1 MGHTNK
7 TTIETTP
14 ISAAMANYEL
24 EEGRRNVYLTLLLF
38 ASCQILVLWSEH
50 ETSRSAR
57 EPRPSKTLL
66 IIAKDEMFLT
76 AVIVLAY
83 FTAASCRN
91 VMVSPFSLTLPC
103 SQPCGSEVSGTSID
117 QALGNITSGDYLRL
131 LPGCHCVRTFSV
143 VRDVTDVS
151 LIGGGGGIVQITC
164 APGLG
169 LAFLNVTRLSF
180 QGLTIT
186 GCGLNG
192 SNAVALN
199 TAINTM
205 VDLFTQLTQD
215 VSFAVIIASSTD
227 VDMDHVT
234 IMNTTGLGLV
244 GVNVAGESSFTNN
257 VFSFNMDRQ
266 CLVKYSGLG
275 LMASY
280 TVGGGASFTY
290 VDYSIDSN
298 SKGAVNLTIDNSTFS
313 YNCYC
318 GTEISIEVYSPLISA
333 LRSHN
338 YTIAS
343 GGGLALS
350 LAQRGYSVDI
360 NVQRSTFVNNEA
372 TIGSGS
378 YVLWYAGS
386 SDSHIVFSDCA
397 FTRNGPPYVV
407 GGGGGIGLF
416 KDVLIP
422 SGASRNGTSPES
434 QRSNTMLILRTNF
447 TQNSAGGIYVQSL
460 YSTVVSPTGQLALES
475 SRFEDNNGLSGAA
488 VYMIE
493 KKGHG
498 TQQGLTATV
507 RNCVFVGNT
516 MAYRAQVDIPSSSNS
531 VLQVVAMSIT
541 ITDSKFLSN
550 VGTAVGGASSLIV
563 LEGEVVF
570 YNNSA
575 LTGGALHLSATTI
588 LLVKNNSRIAF
599 YNNSATISGGAI
611 YTDYSFGQTEFD
623 SYYDCFL
630 YLGVPGLFYNVGFF
644 NLTATNISM
653 IFLYNRA
660 PLGAVL
666 YGSTLD
672 VCSWAVQLKQSLNIS
687 PADQPIL
694 QVLYEKSIIFQ
705 LDQKPNTPV
714 VFSTPARFLEV
725 DNTSVA
731 SSYMPGQQFTLAI
744 RSADM
749 LNQTIQTVVT
759 SQVFDNFVPKLG
771 DSGYW
776 LTSATASKRP
786 NAVAKV
792 YGQRNVTMSVT
803 VYSVDTFVKSAPI
816 TVTLTECLFGF
827 VYTENGGGDCQC
839 SKATTSSMVT
849 CDEDLKL
856 FNVTEGWW
864 IGPDSRGGTGL
875 VYKPCLFDYCE
886 VQNDDVRFVTVLP
899 QAIDAQCANN
909 RTGLLCGGCQ
919 EGYSSVFGTNRCMKC
934 TDSTLGLLVFF
945 AAAGI
950 GIIAIISFLH
960 ITVSEGYINEL
971 LFYVSIVSTY
981 EVHFTGRLPGREVFI
996 PVFFLNLDMGFETC
1010 FYDGMTP
1017 LDRVGLSFVF
1027 PIYLFV
1033 LMVMFVWLASC
1044 SFVVSQWLAKNSF
1057 TPSKLLAT
1065 LITLSYNS
1073 ITQSCFQILGF
1084 ATVTVY
1090 GLDDGKSSVI
1100 LLWAIDPNVEY
1111 LSPLHAVLFV
1121 VTVVLLVIFVIPVP
1135 LLLILP
1141 SFTSR
1146 FIWRLKPLY
1155 DAFASPLK
1163 DKFAFWIGLRFVLR
1177 IVYFIISSFSEPPT
1191 NLLLLGVGLVIQIFL
1206 SASVQPYK
1214 SPVHNILDSFYQCNI
1229 LLLALG
1235 ALYFQDFANSLQA
1248 VTHKSELGFVLVVVG
1263 VAYVVTFFVLG
1274 KLILVRFP
1282 RLTIKLRALCKKH
1295 RTEPPTA
1302 EVNCDPP
1309 TDNNVVQETDS
1320 QHHPELEKKV
1330 GVNEKPQVI
1339 PMFARLREPLLDSPG
1354 FMELS

>member
-1 MGHTNK
+1 
-7 TTIETTP
+7 
-14 ISAAMANYEL
+14 
-24 EEGRRNVYLTLLLF
+24 
-38 ASCQILVLWSEH
+38 
-50 ETSRSAR
+50 
-57 EPRPSKTLL
+57 
-66 IIAKDEMFLT
+66 
-76 AVIVLAY
+76 
-83 FTAASCRN
+83 
-91 VMVSPFSLTLPC
+91 
-103 SQPCGSEVSGTSID
+103 
-117 QALGNITSGDYLRL
+117 
-131 LPGCHCVRTFSV
+131 
-143 VRDVTDVS
+143 
-151 LIGGGGGIVQITC
+151 
-164 APGLG
+164 
-169 LAFLNVTRLSF
+169 
-180 QGLTIT
+180 
-186 GCGLNG
+186 
-192 SNAVALN
+192 
-199 TAINTM
+199 
-205 VDLFTQLTQD
+205 
-215 VSFAVIIASSTD
+215 
-227 VDMDHVT
+227 MDHVT

-280 TVGGGASFTY
+280 T
-290 VDYSIDSN
+290 
-298 SKGAVNLTIDNSTFS
+298 GAVNLTIDNSTFS

-360 NVQRSTFVNNEA
+360 NVQRSTFFNNEA

-475 SRFEDNNGLSGAA
+475 SRFEDNSGLSGAA

-516 MAYRAQVDIPSSSNS
+516 MAYRAQVDIPSSSNA

-630 YLGVPGLFYNVGFF
+630 YLGSSRTILQC
-644 NLTATNISM
+644 
-653 IFLYNRA
+653 RA

-672 VCSWAVQLKQSLNIS
+672 
-687 PADQPIL
+687 
-694 QVLYEKSIIFQ
+694 

-919 EGYSSVFGTNRCMKC
+919 EGYSSVFSTNRCMKC

-960 ITVSEGYINEL
+960 ITVSEGYINGL

-1065 LITLSYNS
+1065 LIILSYNS

-1100 LLWAIDPNVEY
+1100 LLWGHRPQCR
-1111 LSPLHAVLFV
+1111 
-1121 VTVVLLVIFVIPVP
+1121 IF
-1135 LLLILP
+1135 
-1141 SFTSR
+1141 
-1146 FIWRLKPLY
+1146 
-1155 DAFASPLK
+1155 
-1163 DKFAFWIGLRFVLR
+1163 
-1177 IVYFIISSFSEPPT
+1177 ISSPCCPFCCHCGTVGNLCHPSSLAPYPT
-1191 NLLLLGVGLVIQIFL
+1191 II
-1206 SASVQPYK
+1206 
-1214 SPVHNILDSFYQCNI
+1214 HISFYMETE
-1229 LLLALG
+1229 A
-1235 ALYFQDFANSLQA
+1235 SL
-1248 VTHKSELGFVLVVVG
+1248 
-1263 VAYVVTFFVLG
+1263 
-1274 KLILVRFP
+1274 
-1282 RLTIKLRALCKKH
+1282 
-1295 RTEPPTA
+1295 
-1302 EVNCDPP
+1302 
-1309 TDNNVVQETDS
+1309 
-1320 QHHPELEKKV
+1320 
-1330 GVNEKPQVI
+1330 
-1339 PMFARLREPLLDSPG
+1339 
-1354 FMELS
+1354 